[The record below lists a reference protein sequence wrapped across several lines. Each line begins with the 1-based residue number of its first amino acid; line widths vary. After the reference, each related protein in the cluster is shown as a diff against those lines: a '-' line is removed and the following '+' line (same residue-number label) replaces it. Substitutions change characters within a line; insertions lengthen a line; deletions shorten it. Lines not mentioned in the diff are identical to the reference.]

1 MKIFKKPFVYAICF
15 GLVLTSLNG
24 YALAKKFLISDIQ
37 GYAIDA
43 NAATESEA
51 ETTAAKS
58 ERRSKKSSTN
68 SDSNNKAS
76 KNKSSKNKSDTEESG
91 TTAEKNESSAK
102 ISTDSYEDENIK
114 INISTMTKYN
124 TQVYIA
130 DIRLSSA
137 QYLKTALANN
147 AFGTNVVAKTSETA
161 EDNNAVF
168 AVNGDYY
175 GANSQGYVIKN
186 GVIYRNSVRR
196 DYDNDDLAIYKD
208 GSMEIINE
216 SEISAEELVENGV
229 YNLLSFGPALIE
241 DSQIAVDEYSEVARA
256 MSENPRTAIGIIDD
270 LHYVIIV
277 SDGRT
282 SESEGLSLYEM
293 ATIFKELGATTAYNL
308 DGGGSSTMYFNG
320 NVVNNPTTSG
330 RNISERE
337 VSDIVY
343 IGY

>member
-1 MKIFKKPFVYAICF
+1 MKIFKKPFVYAVCF
-15 GLVLTSLNG
+15 GLALTSLNG

-37 GYAIDA
+37 GYVIDA

-51 ETTAAKS
+51 ETTASKS
-58 ERRSKKSSTN
+58 EIRSKKSSDN
-68 SDSNNKAS
+68 SNLNSKAS
-76 KNKSSKNKSDTEESG
+76 INKTEDKESTVEKEESD
-91 TTAEKNESSAK
+91 AK

-114 INISTMTKYN
+114 INISTVTKYN

-130 DIRLSSA
+130 DIKLSSV

-147 AFGTNVVAKTSETA
+147 AFGTNVVAKTSEIA
-161 EDNNAVF
+161 KDNNAIF

-196 DYDNDDLAIYKD
+196 DYDNDDLAIYED

-216 SEISAEELVENGV
+216 AEISAQELVENGV
-229 YNLLSFGPALIE
+229 YNLLSFGPALIK
-241 DSQIAVDEYSEVARA
+241 DSQIVVDEYTEVSRA

-293 ATIFKELGATTAYNL
+293 ATIFKELGAITAYNL

-330 RNISERE
+330 RHISERE

>member
-37 GYAIDA
+37 GYVIDA
-43 NAATESEA
+43 NAAVENE
-51 ETTAAKS
+51 TAAANEIKRRNKKGSDGSLRDKNSESKS
-58 ERRSKKSSTN
+58 ESKKSTASDEKEENDAKVSTN
-68 SDSNNKAS
+68 
-76 KNKSSKNKSDTEESG
+76 
-91 TTAEKNESSAK
+91 
-102 ISTDSYEDENIK
+102 SYEDENIK
-114 INISTMTKYN
+114 INISTVTKYN

-137 QYLKTALANN
+137 EYLKTALANN
-147 AFGTNVVAKTSETA
+147 AFGTNVVAKTSEIA
-161 EDNNAVF
+161 KDNNAIF
-168 AVNGDYY
+168 AINGDYY

-216 SEISAEELVENGV
+216 AEISAQELLKNGV
-229 YNLLSFGPALIE
+229 YNLLSFGPALIKN
-241 DSQIAVDEYSEVARA
+241 SQITVDEYSEVARA

-320 NVVNNPTTSG
+320 NIVNNPTTSG
-330 RNISERE
+330 RHISERE